1 MIFSLV
7 ILQLAGMLHG
17 LNIADSTQ
25 LVMANVAHLLSPLP
39 PGGTTIPALKR
50 LTDDALVTTNYVAEG
65 AFGVGLGIGVIMR
78 MISGGNE
85 RRIAVSNAALAAA
98 LFGLLLFVARFA
110 IESYVNGLF
119 K

>member
-25 LVMANVAHLLSPLP
+25 LVMANVAHLLIPAS
-39 PGGTTIPALKR
+39 TIPALKR

-65 AFGVGLGIGVIMR
+65 AFGIGLGIGVIMR